1 MLLMDYPATGKGLH
15 VRWEDGVA
23 METEVSQQ
31 DPVHYGLAE
40 M

>member
-1 MLLMDYPATGKGLH
+1 MSLMDYPATGKGLQ

-23 METEVSQQ
+23 TETDVSQQ
-31 DPVHYGLAE
+31 ELVHYGLTE